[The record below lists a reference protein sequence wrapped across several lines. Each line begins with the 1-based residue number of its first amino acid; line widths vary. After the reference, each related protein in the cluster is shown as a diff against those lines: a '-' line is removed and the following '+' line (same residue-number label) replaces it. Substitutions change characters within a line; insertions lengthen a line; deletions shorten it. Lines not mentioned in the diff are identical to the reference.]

1 MAPPL
6 MMMPP
11 PPCTQVW
18 QARPLLEELLHY
30 AAADVRYLHLL
41 ADSLN
46 KLLPPTIVQK
56 VE

>member
-1 MAPPL
+1 M
-6 MMMPP
+6 
-11 PPCTQVW
+11 W

-56 VE
+56 VDRAAGRALRWDR